1 MLAERSIGEW
11 MTRVQ
16 SEYLEMPGMALNK
29 GQMQRLWALDA
40 PTCDTV
46 VARLMD
52 LGFLYHTS
60 RDTYIR
66 MDSRRRR

>member
-1 MLAERSIGEW
+1 MPAEQKIGEW
-11 MTRVQ
+11 MARVQ

-29 GQMQRLWALDA
+29 GQMQRLWSLDA

-46 VARLMD
+46 VERLLD

-66 MDSRRRR
+66 IDSWRRR